1 MPLLVD
7 ATGLWPRPAA
17 ELTVKPALTLLA
29 ALVLTSTT
37 ALQADDR
44 VVFWAHMMPMIPNGN
59 IHAHFEGNSEAW
71 PFSSQSTST
80 LEEYKEHVRMALD
93 SGLDGFQMLGFT
105 WPEMFEAARL
115 IREET
120 GQMFYVAP
128 QWDGF
133 GDDPAKAVDTVATF
147 TERFKGNPHVFLHDG
162 RPVHFT
168 YYSGTWE
175 RNADAVRAFN
185 EGLKA
190 RQVDTLLAP
199 TITEATILDLPVLG
213 RKVWSKPFEPGPL
226 RWLKMGWEAATTFE
240 MDARPPVAKA
250 IDQRLRKDA
259 PGFYFVPSLGAG
271 YDSSSRP
278 SQAIR
283 VPYNGLRTVLDSFDT
298 WTKLGYRQIGFVT
311 WNDCNET
318 QLVPSS
324 RNVWG
329 YNTIIKYIR
338 EHTATRKSPFATP
351 QAIVA
356 YPVECIFGDRLNFQI
371 LGLPATGDGL
381 ALHVKVVLTPVGGG
395 EPILL
400 ESETSACPADG
411 RIFTEMN
418 WESGSALGKFDAVQ
432 PRVTVSVR
440 SADTEAWRLLHD
452 DLLLP
457 PVRLSANLVRFPN
470 GYAINLSKV
479 SPDGSLGLAVSS
491 DPIARV
497 TVDAKAGAPI
507 RRLHL
512 QDGTRSL
519 GVFRDAERPS
529 PELLRNL
536 FIRLQSS
543 AAIPLELTVSGGRV
557 IDLYTTAHC
566 PHIGVMEAGPAP
578 VRFSSFAPHSASYG
592 GKGNRLIR
600 IDAPR
605 DAVIRLIPAG
615 NADSA
620 IETALDGL
628 RSGRLTRTIQHEG
641 RPVVLSLILCHDGT
655 DPNIDFPLPA
665 TGVFTRDVPLFPEP
679 EGLRVVSAAA
689 LLESGQV
696 VYSPAVVVESAVG
709 KNSASLDW
717 IETHG
722 SFDDF
727 VSSGSMWSVN
737 AFTADQVKKT
747 QLPRNRLPYFH
758 LGFEEG
764 AGVRLNDYGIEHQS
778 GRAWIGDGPRVHRAG
793 YAADGFEWLRDG
805 GHRGGAVRLSA
816 KTSIQFRSKS
826 APLGPRTL
834 SVWVKMGKPA
844 EAASGWKS
852 LRADP
857 FLLELRQDSGIRFA
871 FELAGNKAE
880 LLGQAPLHEGWNQF
894 VFVYDLAAI
903 SLWHDGKLICT
914 RDDVPPAYQRTHVA
928 NDIAFR
934 QPDAQGLRFTG
945 EIDEVEVIGAA
956 LGEADINKL
965 FEGIP
970 WIKKTA
976 LP

>member
-1 MPLLVD
+1 MKPTFTLLTALLLV
-7 ATGLWPRPAA
+7 P
-17 ELTVKPALTLLA
+17 
-29 ALVLTSTT
+29 LVSLR
-37 ALQADDR
+37 ADDR
-44 VVFWAHMMPMIPNGN
+44 VVFWSHMMPMIPNGN

-71 PFSSQSTST
+71 PFNSQSTSV
-80 LEEYKEHVRMALD
+80 LEEFKEHMRMAVD

-105 WPEMFEAARL
+105 WAETLEAARL

-120 GQMFYVAP
+120 GHMFYVAP
-128 QWDGF
+128 QWTDF
-133 GDDPAKAVDTVATF
+133 GDDTAKAVDTVATF
-147 TERFKGNPHVFLHDG
+147 TERFKGNPHVFLRDG

-168 YYSGTWE
+168 YYSGKWE
-175 RNADAVRAFN
+175 RNPDAVRAFN

-190 RQVDTLLAP
+190 RKVNTLLVP

-213 RKVWSKPFEPGPL
+213 RQVWSKPFEPGPL
-226 RWLKMGWEAATTFE
+226 HWLKMGWEAATTFE

-283 VPYNGLRTVLDSFDT
+283 VPFNGLRTVLDSFDT
-298 WTKLGYRQIGFVT
+298 WTKLGYRQIAFVT

-329 YNTIIKYIR
+329 YNTIIKYFR
-338 EHTATRKSPFATP
+338 EHTATGKSPFATP

-356 YPVECIFGDRLNFQI
+356 YPVECIFGDRLNFQV
-371 LGLPATGDGL
+371 LGLPSTGQGL
-381 ALHVKVVLTPVGGG
+381 ALRVKVVLTPIGGG
-395 EPILL
+395 DPILL

-411 RIFTEMN
+411 RTLTEMN
-418 WESGSALGKFDAVQ
+418 WESGTALGKFDAVQ

-440 SADTEAWRLLHD
+440 SSDTEAWKLLHD
-452 DLLLP
+452 NLLLP

-497 TVDAKAGAPI
+497 TVDAKAVSPI

-519 GVFRDAERPS
+519 GVFRDAEKPS
-529 PELLRNL
+529 PGLLRNL
-536 FIRLQSS
+536 FIRLQTS
-543 AAIPLELTVSGGRV
+543 ANIPLELSIAGGRV
-557 IDLYTTAHC
+557 IDLYTPASW
-566 PHIGVMEAGPAP
+566 PHIGVVEAGPAP
-578 VRFSSFAPHSASYG
+578 VRFPSFAPHSAWYG
-592 GKGNRLIR
+592 GKGTRLIR

-605 DAVIRLIPAG
+605 DAAIRLIPAG
-615 NADSA
+615 NADAA
-620 IETALDGL
+620 IETTLAGL

-641 RPVVLSLILCHDGT
+641 RPVTVSLILCHDGT
-655 DPNIDFPLPA
+655 DPHIDFPLPA
-665 TGVFTRDVPLFPEP
+665 TGVFTRDVPLFPEA

-689 LLESGQV
+689 LLESGQM
-696 VYSPAVVVESAVG
+696 VYSPAVVVASPVG
-709 KNSASLDW
+709 ENSASLDW
-717 IETHG
+717 IETQG

-727 VSSGSMWSVN
+727 IPSGSMWSAN
-737 AFTADQVKKT
+737 PFSANQVKKS

-758 LGFEEG
+758 LRFEEG
-764 AGVRLNDYGIEHQS
+764 AGARLNDYGIEHQS
-778 GRAWIGDGPRVHRAG
+778 GRAWIGDGPRVHHAG

-805 GHRGGAVRLSA
+805 GHRGGALRLSA

-844 EAASGWKS
+844 GEGPGWKS

-857 FLLELRQDSGIRFA
+857 FLLELRQDSGICLA
-871 FELAGNKAE
+871 FEVAGKKAE
-880 LLGQAPLHEGWNQF
+880 LLGQAPLHEGWNHLA
-894 VFVYDLAAI
+894 FVYDLASI
-903 SLWHDGKLICT
+903 SLWHDGKLIGT
-914 RDDVPPAYQRTHVA
+914 QENVPPVYQRTHMA

-934 QPDAQGLRFTG
+934 QPDAQGLCFTG
-945 EIDEVEVIGAA
+945 EIDEVEIIGTA
-956 LGEADINKL
+956 LGQADITKL

-970 WIKKTA
+970 WIEKTA
-976 LP
+976 LPR